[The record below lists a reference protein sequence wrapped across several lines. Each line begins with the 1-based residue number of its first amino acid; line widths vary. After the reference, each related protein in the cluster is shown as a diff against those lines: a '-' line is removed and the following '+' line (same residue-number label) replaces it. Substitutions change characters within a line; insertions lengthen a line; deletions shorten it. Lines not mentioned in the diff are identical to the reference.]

1 MPINKRMDKEDVVL
15 CVCIYV
21 YIYIYIY
28 IYVCVYIYVCIYIY
42 VCVCVQWNYLAI
54 KLLNLAIYNKMMDPE
69 DFMLSKIRQMENDKY
84 HMISLH
90 VEYKKQTSNTK
101 KMNKS
106 NQRHRYSEQSSG

>member
-1 MPINKRMDKEDVVL
+1 MPINKRMDKEDVGGGVYIH
-15 CVCIYV
+15 IYV
-21 YIYIYIY
+21 CMYIY
-28 IYVCVYIYVCIYIY
+28 IYVCVCL
-42 VCVCVQWNYLAI
+42 CLWMCVQWNYLAI
-54 KLLNLAIYNKMMDPE
+54 KWLNLAIYNNMMDPE
-69 DFMLSKIRQMENDKY
+69 GFMLSKIRQMEKDKY